1 MSLTSLTTTAAETTA
16 SQGGVNHW
24 VVGAVVLAIL
34 LVLMLALLAFGAGR
48 DHS

>member
-1 MSLTSLTTTAAETTA
+1 MSLTSLIPTAAETTA
-16 SQGGVNHW
+16 SHGGVNHW

-34 LVLMLALLAFGAGR
+34 LVMMLALLTFGAGR

>member
-1 MSLTSLTTTAAETTA
+1 MSLTSLITTAAETTA
-16 SQGGVNHW
+16 THGGVNHW
-24 VVGAVVLAIL
+24 VVGGVALALL